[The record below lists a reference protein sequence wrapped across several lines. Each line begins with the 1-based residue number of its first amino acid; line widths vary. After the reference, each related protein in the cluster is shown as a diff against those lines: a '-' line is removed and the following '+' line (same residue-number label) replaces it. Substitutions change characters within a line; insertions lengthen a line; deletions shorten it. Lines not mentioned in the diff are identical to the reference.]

1 MRRRDFITLLG
12 TAVVVGP
19 LPAAAQQPAG
29 KFHRIGMLE
38 TAPAADNTA
47 NLDAFRKGLKEL
59 GYAEG
64 RNLAIEYRSA
74 DGFAERFPQLALELI
89 RLPVDI
95 IVTRGTPAALA
106 AKDATKTIPVVMAA
120 SGDPVGNGIVA
131 SLARPGGNITG
142 LSGFSTEL
150 AAKRVELTKEMLPGV
165 SRIGYLGNLS
175 NRLETTQSDELQRA
189 ARILGLEFERLD
201 VPSAAVIGRAFDAA
215 VARQVGAILV
225 LNDTITQTNRQL
237 IVDLA
242 ARYRLPAF
250 YAEREYVDVGGLIS
264 FRVNLPKLYFRA
276 AYIVDKILKG
286 TQPADIPVEQPTTLE
301 MVLNLKT
308 AKALGLKIPD
318 TVLLRADE
326 LIE

>member
-64 RNLAIEYRSA
+64 RNFAIEYRSA

-106 AKDATKTIPVVMAA
+106 AKDATKTILVVMAA

-131 SLARPGGNITG
+131 SLAGPGGNITG

-189 ARILGLEFERLD
+189 ARILGLEVERLD

-264 FRVNLPKLYFRA
+264 FRVNLPKLYLRA

-286 TQPADIPVEQPTTLE
+286 TPPADIPVEQPTTLE

>member
-64 RNLAIEYRSA
+64 RNFAIEYRSA
-74 DGFAERFPQLALELI
+74 DGLAERFPQLALELI

-189 ARILGLEFERLD
+189 ARILGLEVERLD

-286 TQPADIPVEQPTTLE
+286 TPPADIPVEQPTTLE

>member
-12 TAVVVGP
+12 TAIVVGP

-64 RNLAIEYRSA
+64 RNFAIEYRSA
-74 DGFAERFPQLALELI
+74 DGLAERFPQLALELI

-189 ARILGLEFERLD
+189 ARILGLEVERLD

-286 TQPADIPVEQPTTLE
+286 TPPADIPVEQPTTLE

>member
-189 ARILGLEFERLD
+189 ARILGLEVERLD

-286 TQPADIPVEQPTTLE
+286 TPPADIPVEQPTTLE